1 VNKKLVILI
10 TLVIL
15 VSFGI
20 AMAASP
26 GIVQPFENGYV
37 NWSKGV
43 IKATGVAGPAKFAK
57 TEAQMKITARR
68 AAIVDAQRNL
78 AEVIKGVN
86 IDSETTVKNLE
97 LESDVVRTKMQAF
110 LQGAQI
116 VNEKRNADGSY
127 EVTMAVQMY
136 GDSGLGEIVYPEIKD
151 VAPPPE
157 APPAEPPKGE
167 EPAAPPPEAPAVPAA
182 PEKPAAAAYIPE
194 VTEPYTGL
202 IIDCVG
208 LHVYSAMSPKL
219 LDEEGQ
225 ELYGKM
231 KVNASFA
238 INVGI
243 VGYWHTMDEAM
254 KDTARVG
261 KHPLVIKAKDKKGE
275 GFFAVNPVIKTTD
288 GLKVVTCNQTSSF
301 LNQCKVIFVIDP
313 QFQ

>member
-1 VNKKLVILI
+1 MSKKLAVLIAFIVI
-10 TLVIL
+10 
-15 VSFGI
+15 VSLGI
-20 AMAASP
+20 AIAAP
-26 GIVQPFENGYV
+26 AGIVQKFDNGYV

-43 IKATGVAGPAKFAK
+43 IKATGMGVPAKFARN
-57 TEAQMKITARR
+57 EAQAKATARR
-68 AAIVDAQRNL
+68 AAVVDAQRNL
-78 AEVIKGVN
+78 GEIIKGVN

-97 LESDVVRTKMQAF
+97 LESDVVHTRMQAF
-110 LQGAQI
+110 IKGAQI
-116 VNEKRNADGSY
+116 LSEKQNVDGSY
-127 EVTMAVQMY
+127 EVIMSVPMY
-136 GDSGLGEIVYPEIKD
+136 GDDSLGQIVYPEVKD
-151 VAPPPE
+151 VAP
-157 APPAEPPKGE
+157 A
-167 EPAAPPPEAPAVPAA
+167 PEAPAVEAPPVETKPAEPAA
-182 PEKPAAAAYIPE
+182 APPVEKPAAAAYIPE

-219 LDEEGQ
+219 IDEEGQ

-231 KVNASFA
+231 KVNASYA

-243 VGYWHTMDEAM
+243 VGYWHTMDEAQ

-261 KHPLVIKAKDKKGE
+261 NHPLVIKAKDKKGE

-288 GLKVVTCNQTSSF
+288 GLKVVTCNQASNF